1 MSTII
6 NPIVMKFG
14 GTSVEDANAF
24 RRVCE
29 IVCAQKAKARERGIV
44 VIVSAMSKVTDALLT
59 SVEAAI
65 AGETHAAAESL
76 ENQFVRY
83 RTVTRELAH
92 ADKLKSVTE
101 AIDKARDEIAE
112 LLATL
117 QRQPSARPLIQ
128 DVVVSYGERL
138 SAVVLAAALDNHGTN
153 AQYADARRCII
164 TDEEHGRATP
174 FAEETDNR
182 TMRELTPLLKENIT
196 LVLGGF
202 IGSSLSGA
210 TTTLGR
216 GGSDFSAALIGA
228 ALDASEIQIWTDVTG
243 VMTADPRIVAR
254 ARTVPFLS
262 YEEAAELAYFGAKV
276 LHPKTIQPAIAKAIP
291 VRVCNSRVPEEAGTL
306 IRRETDTQQHRVIK
320 SIAHKSGITVV
331 RITAAA
337 MLGTYGFMRQL
348 FEVFERHRTPV
359 DVVTTSEVSVSLTL
373 DDTARLPAIL
383 EDLRQLGR
391 VEIEDGRAI
400 ICVVGAGILTTRG
413 IATQVF
419 RHLDTITISL
429 ISQGA
434 SSVNL
439 TFVVDE
445 TRAAEAVSRLHHT
458 FFETYGLDEAADLA
472 ARSGGELIR

>member
-1 MSTII
+1 MPTTI

-29 IVCAQKAKARERGIV
+29 IVRAQHAKARECAVV

-65 AGETHAAAESL
+65 AGETDAATESL
-76 ENQFVRY
+76 ENQFERY
-83 RTVTRELAH
+83 RTVANELAH
-92 ADKLKSVTE
+92 ADKILSVTE

-117 QRQPSARPLIQ
+117 HRQPSARPLIQ

-138 SAVVLAAALDNHGTN
+138 SAMVLAATLDAPP
-153 AQYADARRCII
+153 AQYVDARRCII

-182 TMRELTPLLKENIT
+182 TTRELAPLLKENIIPI
-196 LVLGGF
+196 LGGF

-216 GGSDFSAALIGA
+216 GGSDYSAALVGA
-228 ALDASEIQIWTDVTG
+228 ALDAREIQIWTDVTG
-243 VMTADPRIVAR
+243 VMTADPRIVPR

-291 VRVCNSRVPEEAGTL
+291 VRVCNSRQPEGAGTL
-306 IRRETDTQQHRVIK
+306 IRREADTQEHRVIK
-320 SIAHKSGITVV
+320 SIAHKRGITVV
-331 RITAAA
+331 RVTAAA

-373 DDTARLPAIL
+373 DDTARLLGIL
-383 EDLRQLGR
+383 EDLRVLGR
-391 VEIEDGRAI
+391 VETQDKRAI

-419 RHLDTITISL
+419 RHLDTINISL

-445 TRAAEAVSRLHHT
+445 TRAAEVVRRLHHT
-458 FFETYGLDEAADLA
+458 FFETFGMDEAADLA
-472 ARSGGELIR
+472 ARGEGELIR